1 MNDFNVVAIIGNGFD
16 VSVLGRY
23 RKDGVSSKYS
33 KFCDF
38 LIYKNF
44 NKDNI
49 VFKRMQADKAA
60 GKDNWSDFENT
71 IDIMA
76 KEGVEPESLENALN
90 ELSEYFYE
98 FIDGVADRNLNI
110 RLNRDARNKGL
121 GEKSLKGFLMDLS
134 ENEFHRIIRV
144 TDTISNYTHYEFSF
158 LNLNY
163 TYLFD
168 NYIHLGKDFDPH
180 PYVYSSNNICL
191 DLNSKGYCH
200 KEFSTFK
207 DPLVKLVSNQ
217 VMHPHGC
224 YSIPDSLIFGT
235 ANNTHDRLNKNYWF
249 DNSQKYTE
257 ILSKAQLIVVF
268 GCSLGES
275 DAWWWNHIYTQLKEE
290 KSYLMIYFY
299 NKRHKK
305 TEDEV
310 RDLFIERSGNSPD
323 STEKSKITE
332 RIAVRL
338 YENDSDHDFCGLGV
352 DEDEDTVL

>member
-1 MNDFNVVAIIGNGFD
+1 MSDFNVVAIIGNGFD
-16 VSVLGRY
+16 VSVLNRY
-23 RKDGVSSKYS
+23 RKDGVLSTYS

-44 NKDNI
+44 NEDNI

-60 GKDNWSDFENT
+60 GKENWSDFENT
-71 IDIMA
+71 IDTMA
-76 KEGVEPESLENALN
+76 KEGVDPVSLEKALN
-90 ELSEYFYE
+90 ELSESFYS
-98 FIDGVADRNLNI
+98 FIDGVANRDVNI
-110 RLNRDARNKGL
+110 ELNRDSRRKEL
-121 GEKSLKGFLMDLS
+121 GKKSLKGFLMDLS
-134 ENEFHRIIRV
+134 EEEYHRIIKV
-144 TDTISNYTHYEFSF
+144 PNLISNYTKYEISF
-158 LNLNY
+158 FNLNY
-163 TYLFD
+163 TNLFD

-180 PYVYSSNNICL
+180 PYSTSDNNIWL
-191 DLNSKGYCH
+191 DLNSKGYCPRD
-200 KEFSTFK
+200 FATFK
-207 DPLVKLVSNQ
+207 DPIVRLVSNQ

-224 YSIPDSLIFGT
+224 YNIPDSLIFGT
-235 ANNTHDRLNKNYWF
+235 SNNKHDRLNKNYWF

-275 DAWWWNHIYTQLKEE
+275 DAWWWDHIYTQLKEE

-305 TEDEV
+305 NEDEV

-352 DEDEDTVL
+352 DEDEDDVL